1 MRHALRY
8 IATAT
13 ATLIALATWC
23 IATTTT
29 AYALR
34 PDPVG
39 GGDVAPSAPTPPA
52 PGTSIWQYLLV
63 AAIAAL
69 LTVAVVGLIASL
81 RHARPTR
88 PSSMLHA

>member
-1 MRHALRY
+1 MRCARRF
-8 IATAT
+8 IATIT
-13 ATLIALATWC
+13 GIAIWC

-39 GGDVAPSAPTPPA
+39 GDVPTPTPP
-52 PGTSIWQYLLV
+52 PPPPFGTSLWQYLLV
-63 AAIAAL
+63 AAIAAV

-81 RHARPTR
+81 RHARPSRTSR
-88 PSSMLHA
+88 PSSILHA